1 MLAILIQALRIEH
14 KITNILSFVLH
25 ECILRIYISLVSLK
39 GWHFFRLNKNYVLV
53 LTILW
58 HDHRFRNALGPV
70 IILNLRDITVDNKCL
85 GLLNLYGHIVL
96 CIGDYFLPGTRLILF
111 IFFRRLRIFIKPARI
126 TVRKYHFYSDGIV
139 RIINF
144 FGFI

>member
-1 MLAILIQALRIEH
+1 M
-14 KITNILSFVLH
+14 
-25 ECILRIYISLVSLK
+25 
-39 GWHFFRLNKNYVLV
+39 

-85 GLLNLYGHIVL
+85 GLLNLYGHFIL
-96 CIGDYFLPGTRLILF
+96 CIGDYFLPDTRLILF
-111 IFFRRLRIFIKPARI
+111 IFFRRLRILIKPAQI
-126 TVRKYHFYSDGIV
+126 TVRKYYFYSDGII

-144 FGFI
+144 LDSFNPSVFGHRSDQLII